1 MAAPRPRAVPL
12 LLAVA
17 LASAGA
23 AAALVVAGR
32 FLPAGVLGAVAVGA
46 SILAGVWARDAGE
59 PRLVFA
65 DHAVE
70 RLVEAALFGSAAWAA
85 VPEEPWVAAAA
96 LSALVA
102 SYLASYLTA
111 KATGLGFQVRE
122 RLPYRS
128 VRPLL
133 AVAGLLF
140 PRMLGPALWAAA
152 VISLEPV
159 ARHGLSVARQRAP
172 A

>member
-1 MAAPRPRAVPL
+1 MLVAAVVAV
-12 LLAVA
+12 
-17 LASAGA
+17 AGA
-23 AAALVVAGR
+23 ATLVVAGR
-32 FLPAGVLGAVAVGA
+32 FLVAGVLGAVAVAA
-46 SILAGVWARDAGE
+46 SIVAGIWARDSAE
-59 PRLVFA
+59 RRLVFA

-70 RLVEAALFGSAAWAA
+70 RVVEAALFGFIAWAF

-102 SYLASYLTA
+102 SYLVSYLTA
-111 KATGLGFQVRE
+111 KATGLGFVVRE

-133 AVAGLLF
+133 AVAGLLA
-140 PRMLGPALWAAA
+140 PRVLGPALWAAA
-152 VISLEPV
+152 AISLDPV
-159 ARHGLSVARQRAP
+159 IRHGRAVARQREP

>member
-1 MAAPRPRAVPL
+1 MLVAAVVAV
-12 LLAVA
+12 
-17 LASAGA
+17 A
-23 AAALVVAGR
+23 AAATLVVAGR
-32 FLPAGVLGAVAVGA
+32 FLVAGVLGAVAVAA
-46 SILAGVWARDAGE
+46 SIVAGIWARDSAE
-59 PRLVFA
+59 RRLVFA

-70 RLVEAALFGSAAWAA
+70 RVVEATLFGSIAWAF

-111 KATGLGFQVRE
+111 KATGLGFVVRE

-133 AVAGLLF
+133 AVAGLLA
-140 PRMLGPALWAAA
+140 PRVIGPALWAAA
-152 VISLEPV
+152 AISLDPV
-159 ARHGLSVARQRAP
+159 IRHGWAVARQREP